1 MTLVLSTNTTG
12 SLQHGFSDFAFLP
25 PPEQLH
31 CCSLSWFILTKYA
44 GLGKLSRVTV
54 ELLMI
59 WPCHVESCFS
69 LLLTHTPWLWHGEL
83 VALTKQHCLT
93 AGTPS
98 RLSHED
104 NTLHPNISV
113 IIPNSFWL
121 LWFYRILT
129 QICQERQLPAPTF
142 VPCPVLCR
150 IAFMSLLCP
159 VCTLCSSGGPCLHSH
174 DLHL

>member
-31 CCSLSWFILTKYA
+31 CRSLSWFILTKYA
-44 GLGKLSRVTV
+44 GLGKLPRVTV

-69 LLLTHTPWLWHGEL
+69 LHLTHTPWLWHGEL

-113 IIPNSFWL
+113 IIRNLFWL
-121 LWFYRILT
+121 LWVYRILT

-150 IAFMSLLCP
+150 IAFMSSLCP
-159 VCTLCSSGGPCLHSH
+159 VCTPCSSGGPCLHSH